1 MGVDMDKR
9 IFFLIVKAEQAV
21 TSYFRQELVKSG
33 LKITPGQ
40 SGVLFLLEK
49 KSPRN
54 MSELS
59 GQLEMDNSAV
69 TRIVDRLE
77 KGGFVKREL
86 NNNDRREFLVT
97 ITDSGMKEI
106 KGAKSAV
113 SKLNKK
119 MEKNFSSSE
128 LDQFRRVL
136 IDMAGIFRTE

>member
-1 MGVDMDKR
+1 VDKR

-21 TSYFRQELVKSG
+21 TSYFRQELIKSG

-40 SGVLFLLEK
+40 SGALFLLEK

-59 GQLEMDNSAV
+59 GELEMDNSAV

-86 NNNDRREFLVT
+86 NINDRREFLVT
-97 ITDSGMKEI
+97 ITDSGLKEI
-106 KGAKSAV
+106 RGAKSV
-113 SKLNKK
+113 VNKLNKK
-119 MEKNFSSSE
+119 MEKNFSSAE
-128 LDQFRRVL
+128 LDQFRHVL
-136 IDMAGIFRTE
+136 IDMAEIFKAE

>member
-1 MGVDMDKR
+1 
-9 IFFLIVKAEQAV
+9 
-21 TSYFRQELVKSG
+21 
-33 LKITPGQ
+33 
-40 SGVLFLLEK
+40 
-49 KSPRN
+49 

-86 NNNDRREFLVT
+86 NKNDRREFLVT

-106 KGAKSAV
+106 KAAKSV
-113 SKLNKK
+113 VHNLNKK
-119 MEKNFSSSE
+119 MEKNFSSDE

-136 IDMAGIFRTE
+136 TDMAGIFRTE

>member
-1 MGVDMDKR
+1 MDKR

-21 TSYFRQELVKSG
+21 TSYFRQELLKAG

-40 SGVLFLLEK
+40 SGLLFLLEK
-49 KSPRN
+49 KSPGN

-86 NNNDRREFLVT
+86 NKNDRREFLVT
-97 ITDSGMKEI
+97 ITDSGLEEI
-106 KGAKSAV
+106 KGAKSV
-113 SKLNKK
+113 VKNLNKK
-119 MEKNFSSSE
+119 LEKNFSSSE
-128 LDQFRRVL
+128 LDQFRHIL
-136 IDMAGIFRTE
+136 TEMANIFKTD